1 LSTSPQFPQRRVRQ
15 VSHVASAEDIHTPV
29 ENSEDESPKP
39 KTSGKP
45 EEKPPGQ
52 FVTDELEEQTAR
64 FLEQVKGLAR
74 RRRETEAEEQAKGG
88 PPPPDPDQRS
98 RRL

>member
-1 LSTSPQFPQRRVRQ
+1 MRHWRDRKG
-15 VSHVASAEDIHTPV
+15 SHVASADDIHIPV
-29 ENSEDESPKP
+29 ENSKDEAPEP
-39 KTSGKP
+39 HTSGKP
-45 EEKPPGQ
+45 GEKPPGH
-52 FVTDELEEQTAR
+52 FVTDELKEQTAQ

-74 RRRETEAEEQAKGG
+74 RRREIEAEEQGKGG